1 MKIPEDR
8 MPYEVTING
17 VKKTY
22 EAGATVADDAS
33 VKEIIDNENLFPPK
47 APDAGKPFD
56 IPIPDPGSTVV
67 ANPTLAGTEDSL
79 TGIEIDG
86 TKYAVGGGSGGGALV
101 VHAIENEAG
110 TAEVLDK
117 TWQEIHDAAETSAVI
132 CVRINPV
139 VGTVVEYIC
148 GVSEHEGEYTVI
160 FIYMAS
166 DGNTEDTYTADS
178 ATGYPA
184 MSYD

>member
-67 ANPTLAGTEDSL
+67 ANPTLAGDEDSL
-79 TGIEIDG
+79 AGIEIDG
-86 TKYAVGGGSGGGALV
+86 TKYAVGGGSGGGVMV
-101 VHAIENEAG
+101 VTDTEG
-110 TAEVLDK
+110 TLNK
-117 TWQEIHDAAETSAVI
+117 TWQEIYDAATVGVVFIKSTYEEADEKSIGLYPVNLVSCDSDGYYVAFVSGADAQGLQNTYFVTNSADGY
-132 CVRINPV
+132 PV
-139 VGTVVEYIC
+139 VS
-148 GVSEHEGEYTVI
+148 SE
-160 FIYMAS
+160 
-166 DGNTEDTYTADS
+166 
-178 ATGYPA
+178 
-184 MSYD
+184 